1 MNATPP
7 QTPRIATLD
16 PRATPGYWGPPATPD
31 MLPVGTLE
39 DVFAKQWNYDAHILG
54 YQVEGDSAWPRL
66 TTSCI
71 GDLRKEGVRITQR
84 VIVLD
89 LDTPGHVPL
98 TCGQA
103 RDLAVVAANL
113 PNLWG
118 WHTTKHGAHFVFL
131 LDRPLELEEVS
142 PFQRGLAALI
152 DPFLQ
157 KARGL
162 GAGWHIDQ
170 QAMGWARPFR
180 LPFVT
185 RDGRPTT
192 PLEQAYPGKILPVAS
207 VTPQGHR
214 SSTSTALDRH
224 APILSDEGF
233 RTGVEGKVFRRKV
246 KKALA
251 GLLPDVWGT
260 LKDPPEPLD
269 LLSNRDGRGRDGAQ
283 YALVG
288 ATVGKLF
295 GWATPEQVYGLH
307 YGQAEVSLRRGDPE
321 DLRSKLWI
329 QICRLWGVEGEK
341 RAQVEEIQEEVAKDL
356 ASEVAQAPGDG
367 ATPALILVGTRV
379 YALQPSGLYGLTYT
393 VKTNVRALLRDNPL
407 WAEEGPYSLEY
418 TDDKGT
424 HQKTPN
430 RIIDEHAEQ
439 IGVEILFQPGPQGA
453 WIDRSNPQC
462 PRLAQGTFQRD
473 PELTPQH
480 DPEIEGW
487 LDALVGPD
495 QRPQLDKWIGLALA
509 YERGPLCAL
518 SLVGPPGIGKQ
529 LFVRGLSE
537 ALSPSTLAMSDVF
550 GKWKDSLETALIVN
564 VDEGFPQ
571 GTETHISDTFRSL
584 TGGDP
589 IALERKYQAHGRVAC
604 PYRVVLTANN
614 PKLLG
619 TLFSARGMTSEDH
632 AALRSRILHFD
643 CSANAKAW
651 LDSHGNRLTTNTW
664 VQSPEK
670 KLARHFLHLYH
681 KHGQEGGAGRF
692 LMPGNLSHKKVREL
706 EQSKA
711 DSRYKN
717 EIDNMGEVL
726 AQLGGLPKDTQG
738 RDRVGL
744 KLALKAWRGKFD
756 PNAGKARVKSL
767 CKFWWTSPPSQY
779 TVQGGG
785 RGYGFVLDL
794 EALKQA
800 GHLDPSP
807 TPTP

>member
-1 MNATPP
+1 MI
-7 QTPRIATLD
+7 PRVALLN
-16 PRATPGYWGPPATPD
+16 PREVRGYWGGSEVPE
-31 MLPVGTLE
+31 MLKVVSLE
-39 DVFAKQWNYDAHILG
+39 DAFATAWPNDQHLLCYE
-54 YQVEGDSAWPRL
+54 VEGDSAWPRL

-71 GDLRKEGVRITQR
+71 GDLRARGVRITQR

-98 TCGQA
+98 SEDQA
-103 RDLAVVAANL
+103 QSIGEVAKRL
-113 PNLWG
+113 PALWAA
-118 WHTTKHGAHFVFL
+118 HTTKHGAHFVFV
-131 LDRPLELEEVS
+131 LDQPLELEDVT
-142 PFQRGLAALI
+142 PFQRGLATLL
-152 DPFLQ
+152 DPYLQ
-157 KARGL
+157 KAL
-162 GAGWHIDQ
+162 GQGWHIDR

-185 RDGRPTT
+185 RDGRPTV
-192 PLEQAYPGKILPVAS
+192 PLAQAYPGNTLPLDAVKPEGHKSS
-207 VTPQGHR
+207 V
-214 SSTSTALDRH
+214 STALQRH

-233 RTGVEGKVFRRKV
+233 RTGVEGKVFRRKA

-251 GLLPDVWGT
+251 GLLPDIWGT

-307 YGQAEVSLRRGDPE
+307 YGQAEASLRSGDDE
-321 DLRSKLWI
+321 DLRAKLWI
-329 QICRLWGVEGEK
+329 QVCRLWGVEGEK
-341 RAQVEEIQEEVAKDL
+341 REQVEEVALEVTKDL
-356 ASEVAQAPGDG
+356 AAEVAQAPGDG
-367 ATPALILVGTRV
+367 DTPALVLVGTRV
-379 YALQPSGLYGLTYT
+379 YALLPNGLYGLTYA

-407 WAEEGPYSLEY
+407 WADEGPYSLSFE
-418 TDDKGT
+418 TDKGVK
-424 HQKTPN
+424 QKTPN
-430 RIIDEHAEQ
+430 QIIDDYAEQ
-439 IGVEILFQPGPQGA
+439 IGVEVLFQPGPQGA

-473 PELTPQH
+473 PDLSPQH
-480 DPEIEGW
+480 DPEIEEW

-495 QRPQLDKWIGLALA
+495 QRPLLDKWIGLSLA

-537 ALSPSTLAMSDVF
+537 ALNPSTLAMSDVF

-571 GTETHISDTFRSL
+571 ATETHISDTFRSL

-632 AALRSRILHFD
+632 AALRHRILHFD
-643 CSANAKAW
+643 CSPNAKAW
-651 LDSHGNRLTTNTW
+651 LDSHGNRLTTHTW
-664 VQSPEK
+664 VQSPAK
-670 KLARHFLHLYH
+670 KLARHFLYLYE

-692 LMPGNLSHKKVREL
+692 LLQGNLSSKKVREL

-717 EIDNMGEVL
+717 DIDNMGEVL
-726 AQLGGLPKDTQG
+726 AQLKGLPKDTQG
-738 RDRVGL
+738 RDRVNL
-744 KLALKAWRGKFD
+744 KSALKAWRSKFD
-756 PNAGKARVKSL
+756 ADAGKARVKSL
-767 CKFWWTSPPSQY
+767 CKFWWTSPPAQY
-779 TVQGGG
+779 TVQGTRT
-785 RGYGFVLDL
+785 RGYGFVLDRDRL
-794 EALKQA
+794 IEA

-807 TPTP
+807 TPAT